1 MRVLVCAAGL
11 GLAAVART
19 AAGAQT
25 VPVADARYGD
35 GRVSLF
41 YTYTDPVPAT
51 RGTVLRTEPV
61 PETLTLPKAGQAR
74 RMLYSSRGGA
84 DGTTPIA
91 VSGEIFEPQGSP
103 PPGGWPIVAWAHGTT
118 GISDICAP
126 SWQARSY
133 RDIAYLD
140 AWLAQG
146 YAVVASDY
154 EGLGTPGMHPYLN
167 VRSEAHGVLD
177 AVRAALADD
186 RRLRNEI
193 AIVGQSQGAGA
204 AFGSAAF
211 APTYAPELDVR
222 GTVATG
228 VPYFSPSVP
237 SARPADPAAVD
248 PGIAYVMYIV
258 LGLQTSQK
266 PLVASDYFGPEALP
280 VFELARVEC
289 VDALEGDV
297 SLARLTDA
305 GALEPAVRTLIAKH
319 LAEFEYP
326 TLKLRAPVFV
336 GTGLADRDVPP
347 PVQQR
352 LVKDACAAGTTVVA
366 HEYRGLTHGETVNA
380 SLADS
385 EPFVRAV
392 FAGKKV
398 VPVCSP
404 APQ

>member
-222 GTVATG
+222 GSVATG
-228 VPYFSPSVP
+228 IPYFSPSVP
-237 SARPADPAAVD
+237 SALPADPIAVD
-248 PGIAYVMYIV
+248 PGIAYLMYIV
-258 LGLQTSQK
+258 LGLQPHRRRSWRAITSVPK
-266 PLVASDYFGPEALP
+266 RYRSSSSRAWSASTRS
-280 VFELARVEC
+280 RV
-289 VDALEGDV
+289 
-297 SLARLTDA
+297 T
-305 GALEPAVRTLIAKH
+305 
-319 LAEFEYP
+319 
-326 TLKLRAPVFV
+326 
-336 GTGLADRDVPP
+336 
-347 PVQQR
+347 
-352 LVKDACAAGTTVVA
+352 
-366 HEYRGLTHGETVNA
+366 
-380 SLADS
+380 
-385 EPFVRAV
+385 
-392 FAGKKV
+392 
-398 VPVCSP
+398 
-404 APQ
+404 